1 MDVRHPLG
9 HSKRQRDDQ
18 HHKRHHWRGAPARLR
33 HSLRHD
39 RRTDRQPHLQSRQHL
54 RLPHRMGEHQHP
66 ARRSAGQPMMAAAA
80 ILLHGFGARYDL
92 PISLALYLYAAAG
105 VVVISFVLV
114 VLFAGDQV
122 GAKALQYPRR
132 AVPALA
138 SIARTP
144 WPRIIGGVIGIAGLL
159 AVVITGLFGS
169 SNPLY
174 NPAEYL
180 VWIYFWAG
188 LFIFSGIVGNLWY
201 LVNPWAAA
209 YFSFACLELTTG
221 MANRPLLVAI
231 LALVYSAVTL
241 AGMILVGRDEWLE
254 HCEAFTVLFG
264 IVGRFGPIEA
274 ERDEAGR
281 ITSVFLRPWG
291 VGLLKRSATGW
302 DRVVFVI
309 LMLSTLAFDGI
320 LATPSW
326 QDFTITLEP
335 IWLPMGAFG
344 FFFVK
349 TLGLVSLSVAFL
361 LVFIT
366 FMELVIWLGR
376 RNVNL
381 KATVSA
387 FALTLV
393 PIALVYN
400 AAHNYSYMVVQSQ
413 GLIPLLNDPLQKGW
427 HLWPAVAGFTPSLA
441 LAQASTVWYAQ
452 VVLIVLGHVVAVYLA
467 HLRAGERFRTA
478 QRALLSQYPML
489 VLMVLYTMTSLWI
502 LAQPIT
508 RQSG

>member
-1 MDVRHPLG
+1 MI
-9 HSKRQRDDQ
+9 
-18 HHKRHHWRGAPARLR
+18 PAF
-33 HSLRHD
+33 
-39 RRTDRQPHLQSRQHL
+39 
-54 RLPHRMGEHQHP
+54 
-66 ARRSAGQPMMAAAA
+66 A
-80 ILLHGFGARYDL
+80 ILLHGFGQRYDL

-114 VLFAGDQV
+114 VLFTGDQV
-122 GAKALQYPRR
+122 GEKALQYPRR
-132 AVPALA
+132 PAPNLA

-144 WPRIIGGVIGIAGLL
+144 WPRVIGGAIGIAGLL
-159 AVVITGLFGS
+159 VILITGLFGS

-188 LFIFSGIVGNLWY
+188 LFIISGLVGNLWY
-201 LVNPWAAA
+201 LANPWAAVYDAVSRFIRLRPLMKLPNVGVWPAAAA

-221 MANRPLLVAI
+221 MANRPWLVAVLGLI
-231 LALVYSAVTL
+231 YSAVTL
-241 AGMILVGRDEWLE
+241 AGMFLFGRDEWLE
-254 HCEAFTVLFG
+254 HCEGFTVLFG
-264 IVGRFGPIEA
+264 IVGRFSPVEA
-274 ERDEAGR
+274 ERGETGR
-281 ITSVFLRPWG
+281 ITMVYLRPWG
-291 VGLLKRSATGW
+291 VGLLKPSPTGW

-326 QDFTITLEP
+326 QDFTVALEP

-349 TLGLVSLSVAFL
+349 TLGLVLLTIVFL

-366 FMELVIWLGR
+366 FMELVVYLGR
-376 RNVNL
+376 RNVDL

-400 AAHNYSYMVVQSQ
+400 AAHNYSYVVVQSQ

-427 HLWPAVAGFTPSLA
+427 HLFPALAGFTPSFA

-489 VLMVLYTMTSLWI
+489 LLMVMYTMTSLWI

-508 RQSG
+508 REAG

>member
-1 MDVRHPLG
+1 MI
-9 HSKRQRDDQ
+9 
-18 HHKRHHWRGAPARLR
+18 PAV
-33 HSLRHD
+33 S
-39 RRTDRQPHLQSRQHL
+39 
-54 RLPHRMGEHQHP
+54 
-66 ARRSAGQPMMAAAA
+66 
-80 ILLHGFGARYDL
+80 ILLHGFGQRYDL

-114 VLFAGDQV
+114 VLFTGDQV

-138 SIARTP
+138 SVARTG
-144 WPRIIGGVIGIAGLL
+144 WPRIVGGVIGIASLL
-159 AVVITGLFGS
+159 AIVITGLFGS

-180 VWIYFWAG
+180 TWIYFWAG
-188 LFIFSGIVGNLWY
+188 LFIVSGLVGNLWY
-201 LVNPWAAA
+201 LLNPWTAIYDAAANLVRFKPALKLPNVGVWPAAAA

-221 MANRPLLVAI
+221 MANRPWLVAI

-241 AGMILVGRDEWLE
+241 AGMFLFGRDQWLE
-254 HCEAFTVLFG
+254 HCEGFTVLFG
-264 IVGRFGPIEA
+264 IVGRFSPVEA
-274 ERDEAGR
+274 ERDETGR
-281 ITSVFLRPWG
+281 ITTVYLRPWG
-291 VGLLKRSATGW
+291 VGLLKPSPTGW

-326 QDFTITLEP
+326 QDFTIALEP

-344 FFFVK
+344 FFFVR
-349 TLGLVSLSVAFL
+349 TLGLVLLSVAFL

-366 FMELVIWLGR
+366 FMELVVYLGR
-376 RNVNL
+376 RNVDL

-400 AAHNYSYMVVQSQ
+400 AAHNYSYLVVQSQ
-413 GLIPLLNDPLQKGW
+413 GVIPLLNDPLQRGW
-427 HLWPAVAGFTPSLA
+427 HLWPAVAGFTPSFA

-452 VVLIVLGHVVAVYLA
+452 VVLIVLGHVIAVYLA

-489 VLMVLYTMTSLWI
+489 LLMVMYTMTSLWI

-508 RQSG
+508 RETG